1 MSALYHMHILTNAF
15 VLGKSRHGSL
25 LSAQLYET
33 MSSILFRGVYY
44 GQRACLPVRGK
55 IETRCAGPS
64 LL

>member
-44 GQRACLPVRGK
+44 GQRK
-55 IETRCAGPS
+55 N
-64 LL
+64 